1 MAGSPCGAML
11 MLLFVAMNTASL
23 FADAIS
29 CQGAITRMLRCQ
41 AYLMGVGGITVPCC
55 QSAQTLSQVANTTP
69 ENFKLVCQC
78 LKQVALLMGIN
89 MGRAQKIPQLCH
101 IDVDARLIDPNVD
114 CNKLNAPT
122 PTEMLEPASS
132 QMKPYD
138 PDRIGI
144 PVIAPSPAD

>member
-1 MAGSPCGAML
+1 MASSPCGAML
-11 MLLFVAMNTASL
+11 MLLFVAMSARLSV
-23 FADAIS
+23 DAIS
-29 CQGAITRMLRCQ
+29 CQGAITQMLPCQ

-78 LKQVALLMGIN
+78 LKQAALLLGIN
-89 MGRAQKIPQLCH
+89 MGRAQQIPQLCH

-114 CNKLNAPT
+114 CNKLNALT
-122 PTEMLEPASS
+122 PTGRLEPASS

-138 PDRIGI
+138 PDQIGF

>member
-11 MLLFVAMNTASL
+11 ILLFVAMNTASL

-29 CQGAITRMLRCQ
+29 CQGAITRMLPCQ

-114 CNKLNAPT
+114 CNKLNVPT

-132 QMKPYD
+132 QMKPY
-138 PDRIGI
+138 IGI